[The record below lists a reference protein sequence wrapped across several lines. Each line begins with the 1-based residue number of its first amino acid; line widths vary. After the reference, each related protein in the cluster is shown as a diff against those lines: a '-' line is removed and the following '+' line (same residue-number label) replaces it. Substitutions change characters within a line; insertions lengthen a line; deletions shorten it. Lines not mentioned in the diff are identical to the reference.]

1 MTTKRVQSFG
11 LRCCRATRC
20 LIAGLKID
28 CGVGWLN
35 VFDAELSPKR
45 FWRGKRS
52 QEVGE
57 ERERETNSERERERD

>member
-1 MTTKRVQSFG
+1 MPGNDDEEGAIFRPSMLSSNALPDSG
-11 LRCCRATRC
+11 SE
-20 LIAGLKID
+20 ID

-57 ERERETNSERERERD
+57 ERETNSDRERER